1 MPFSDTFVILMAS
14 IKKEDLPKAKL
25 NKESLRRATRIFKF
39 IGPHKWKFVIGMIFL
54 VGTGSTGLIFP
65 KLLGNMMGL
74 IGRADTS
81 NEKLLEIANTVGIQ
95 LLILFAFQ
103 AVFSFFRVVLF
114 VNVTENMLAALRQ
127 ATYNRL
133 IRMPMS
139 FFSSRQVSELNS
151 RLSADISQIQDTF
164 TTSIAEFIRQS
175 MIIVGGIAIICFT
188 SWQLALMMLAIIP
201 VLALLAVFFGRKIR
215 KISKGV
221 QDSVADSN
229 IIVGETLQGIANVK
243 AFTNEKHENERYRNT
258 TITIVNQAIKGG
270 LARGSFF
277 SFIIFCL
284 GGGIVYLIY
293 YVVKMKVEGLIQ
305 PEAMVSFLFYTVMV
319 AASIG
324 GLPEQYAQIQRAVGA
339 TERVFDLL
347 DEPIEDI
354 DLTPS
359 RFIPGPDLRSQ
370 PTVVTGEGSDSR
382 QPAKRFDG
390 EVSFENVSFAYPS
403 RKDFPVLKN
412 ISFKANKGET
422 IAIVGPSGAGKS
434 TITALILR
442 FYDPNSGKI
451 IIDGKNTLDYS
462 LTELRS
468 QMAIV
473 PQDVLLFGGTI
484 KENIG
489 YGKENATLEEIKDAA
504 RKANALDFIESF
516 PDKFETKVG
525 ERGIQLSG
533 GQRQRIA
540 IARAVLKDP
549 SILLLDE
556 ATSSLD
562 SESERLVQEALD
574 KLMEGRTSLVI
585 AHRLSTIRKADK
597 IIVIDKGEVKESG
610 THEELI
616 AIQDGLYRS
625 LSKLQFELK

>member
-1 MPFSDTFVILMAS
+1 MTRS
-14 IKKEDLPKAKL
+14 KKEDLPKAKL
-25 NKESLRRATRIFKF
+25 NKESLGKASRLFKY
-39 IGPHKWKFVIGMIFL
+39 IGPHKWKFALGMFFL
-54 VGTGSTGLIFP
+54 VGTGATALIFP
-65 KLLGNMMGL
+65 KLMGDLMGL
-74 IGRADTS
+74 AGKTNSIDS
-81 NEKLLEIANTVGIQ
+81 LLAVANTVGIQ
-95 LLILFAFQ
+95 LLILFALQ
-103 AVFSFFRVVLF
+103 SIFSFFRVILF
-114 VNVTENMLAALRQ
+114 VDVTENMLAGVRQ
-127 ATYNRL
+127 DVYNRL

-139 FFSSRQVSELNS
+139 FFSSRQVSELSS
-151 RLSADISQIQDTF
+151 RVSADIAQIQETF

-175 MIIVGGIAIICFT
+175 MIIIGGITIICFT
-188 SWQLALMMLAIIP
+188 SGRLALVMLSIIP

-215 KISKGV
+215 KISKSV
-221 QDSVADSN
+221 QDNVADSN

-243 AFTNEKHENERYRNT
+243 AFTNEAHETQRYQKST
-258 TITIVNQAIKGG
+258 LEIVKMAMKSGY
-270 LARGSFF
+270 ARGSFF

-284 GGGIVYLIY
+284 FGAIVFMIW
-293 YVVKMKVEGLIQ
+293 YVVKLKVEGQIS
-305 PEAMVSFLFYTVMV
+305 PDNMMSFLFYTVMV

-347 DEPIEDI
+347 DEPIENVS
-354 DLTPS
+354 LTPPKES
-359 RFIPGPDLRSQ
+359 FRTSPSSSAKESLREKEREEAARRFN
-370 PTVVTGEGSDSR
+370 GEIEF
-382 QPAKRFDG
+382 QNI
-390 EVSFENVSFAYPS
+390 SFSYPS

-412 ISFKANKGET
+412 ISFKASKGET

-434 TITALILR
+434 TITNLILR
-442 FYDPNSGKI
+442 FYDPISGNI
-451 IIDGKNTLDYS
+451 LVDGKNSQEYS

-473 PQDVLLFGGTI
+473 PQDVMLFAGTI
-484 KENIG
+484 RENIA
-489 YGKENATLEEIKDAA
+489 YGKQDATLEEIKDAA
-504 RKANALDFIESF
+504 QKANALSFIEGF

-540 IARAVLKDP
+540 IARAVLKNP

-574 KLMEGRTSLVI
+574 KLMEGRTSVVI

-597 IIVIDKGEVKESG
+597 IIVLDKGEVVETG
-610 THEELI
+610 THEELT
-616 AIQDGLYRS
+616 AIPDGLYRS
-625 LSKLQFELK
+625 LSKLQFEVG

>member
-1 MPFSDTFVILMAS
+1 MAA

-25 NKESLRRATRIFKF
+25 NKESLGKATRIFRF
-39 IGPHKWKFVIGMIFL
+39 IGPHKWKFFIGMVFL

-65 KLLGNMMGL
+65 KLMGNLMGL
-74 IGRADTS
+74 IGKTSAS
-81 NEKLLEIANTVGIQ
+81 NEELLHVANTVGIQ

-114 VNVTENMLAALRQ
+114 VNVTENMLASLRQ
-127 ATYNRL
+127 ATYDRL

-151 RLSADISQIQDTF
+151 RVSADISQIQDTF

-175 MIIVGGIAIICFT
+175 MILIGGIGIICFT
-188 SWQLALMMLAIIP
+188 SWRLALVMLAIIP
-201 VLALLAVFFGRKIR
+201 VLAIFAVFFGRKIR
-215 KISKGV
+215 KISKGI
-221 QDSVADSN
+221 QDNVADSN

-243 AFTNEKHENERYRNT
+243 AFTNEKYENERYKNT
-258 TITIVNQAIKGG
+258 TLEIVKEAIKGG
-270 LARGSFF
+270 IARGSFF

-293 YVVKMKVEGLIQ
+293 YVVKMKIDGDIQ
-305 PEAMVSFLFYTVMV
+305 PEEMMSFLFYTVMV

-347 DEPIEDI
+347 DEEVEDI
-354 DLTPS
+354 RLTPNPS
-359 RFIPGPDLRSQ
+359 PK
-370 PTVVTGEGSDSR
+370 GEGGDSR
-382 QPAKRFDG
+382 QPAVRFNG
-390 EVSFENVSFAYPS
+390 EVEFQNISFSYPS
-403 RKDFPVLKN
+403 RKDFQVLKN
-412 ISFKANKGET
+412 ISFSAKKGET
-422 IAIVGPSGAGKS
+422 IAIVGPSGSGKS
-434 TITALILR
+434 TMTNLILR
-442 FYDPNSGKI
+442 FYNPDSGKI
-451 IIDGKNTLDYS
+451 IIDGKNALDYS

-473 PQDVLLFGGTI
+473 PQDVLLFGGSI
-484 KENIG
+484 KENIA
-489 YGKENATLEEIKDAA
+489 YGKSGATLEEIKDAA

-516 PDKFETKVG
+516 PEKFETKVG

-540 IARAVLKDP
+540 IARAVLKNP

-574 KLMEGRTSLVI
+574 KLMEGRTSFVI

-597 IIVIDKGEVKESG
+597 IIVIDKGQVKESG

-616 AIQDGLYRS
+616 AITDGLYRS
-625 LSKLQFELK
+625 LSKLQFELN